1 MPARAVS
8 CIPAADIELGLSSSR
23 KGCTLAGSSERNASR
38 SRKLYSADTGVDEG
52 ESNVVVDGL
61 ADSPEDDQLRK
72 GEGCVR
78 TTCTILT
85 CCKCWNAHLCSR
97 TRPNGEI
104 RGSTSTKYEFG
115 AGLPLHSR
123 HNRSSGSHVPRSREG
138 NTRAFL
144 CRRRQNRYPQEGSS
158 RMLLDPTTDQDEAR
172 EFG

>member
-97 TRPNGEI
+97 TRHNGEI

-115 AGLPLHSR
+115 AGLPR
-123 HNRSSGSHVPRSREG
+123 HNRSSGSHVPRSRDG
-138 NTRAFL
+138 NTQCSSCIPL
-144 CRRRQNRYPQEGSS
+144 STTNRYPQEGSS
-158 RMLLDPTTDQDEAR
+158 RMLLDSTTDQDEAR
-172 EFG
+172 